1 MESSNMT
8 EKETHGGGMLAGPFI
23 MFISAALFGYFGF
36 FIGLTST
43 TAAGQVV
50 FFFALLVWT
59 LKVGAIGFIVSAV
72 LTLIA
77 PLAGNLVYA
86 VIGLL
91 TAAAL
96 VVIGFMDI
104 ADTQH
109 AAALPPLLAFLFA
122 AWNGY
127 GSWYGLKAV
136 LSIRRAVAAN
146 RPNPFDQVGGN

>member
-1 MESSNMT
+1 MT
-8 EKETHGGGMLAGPFI
+8 EKAIREGGALAGPFI

-36 FIGLTST
+36 FMGLTST

-72 LTLIA
+72 LTLVA
-77 PLAGNLVYA
+77 PLGGNLIYA

-91 TAAAL
+91 TAVAL
-96 VVIGFMDI
+96 VVIGIMDI
-104 ADTQH
+104 ADTQN

-127 GSWYGLKAV
+127 GSWFGLKAV
-136 LSIRRAVAAN
+136 LSIMRASRAGSGRFEA
-146 RPNPFDQVGGN
+146 R